1 LSCGATSIFLA
12 ALLELF
18 GVIAQISVWSAV
30 LALPVFAYEMS
41 LAGWLITRGFSDSAT
56 SSEAEEA
63 GRDYAAE

>member
-1 LSCGATSIFLA
+1 MID
-12 ALLELF
+12 
-18 GVIAQISVWSAV
+18 QISVWGAV
-30 LALPVFAYEMS
+30 LALPTFAYEMS